1 MLSTLSGDQVF
12 TIFGLL
18 CDAGIGPG
26 GALALIC
33 ASKELKKV
41 LMDAPDTLPWREA
54 QRAGEAFLARLAGM
68 KCHQLRK
75 ARKVTFPSDYP
86 IDMLIDMH
94 FVIDK
99 HPMLILGT
107 LSPLLHK
114 LEDCRV
120 CSNSFEQGVGQLA
133 EKLSAVVAAGFSPF
147 PQLRSLCLR
156 WVGDPGA
163 TELAKAMAYLPRLVV
178 LGGYCHIEPRPTY
191 PPIDR
196 LFLSS
201 PCALCQIW
209 PTTASAI
216 GDWGPSHRPCCAWN
230 R

>member
-1 MLSTLSGDQVF
+1 MLSTLSGDEVV

-33 ASKELKKV
+33 ASKELKTV
-41 LMDAPDTLPWREA
+41 LKDAPETLPWREG
-54 QRAGEAFLARLAGM
+54 QRAGEALLASLAGM
-68 KCHQLRK
+68 KCRQLRK
-75 ARKVTFPSDYP
+75 ARTVTFPGNYP
-86 IDMLIDMH
+86 IGMPIR
-94 FVIDK
+94 DK

-120 CSNSFEQGVGQLA
+120 SRFSLEQGVGQLA
-133 EKLSAVVAAGFSPF
+133 EKLSAVVAAGFAPF

-156 WVGDPGA
+156 GMGDPCA
-163 TELAKAMAYLPRLVV
+163 TELARAMAKGALPRLVV

-196 LFLSS
+196 LFLTS

-209 PTTASAI
+209 PTTASAMW
-216 GDWGPSHRPCCAWN
+216 DWGPSHRPCCAWP